1 MLSVKRIK
9 SDVLIIGGGT
19 AGCQA
24 ALTLGEHPSVRV
36 IVAEKAHIKRSGC
49 LAAGVNAL
57 NAYIVPGRTPEDY
70 VKYATEDA
78 AGIARHDLLLS
89 AARGFNRAAERLES
103 MGLVILKN
111 PDGSYAARGNRNIKI
126 NGENIKPLMAE
137 AVSKLENTQVVNRVN
152 IVNYIVHDGV
162 VRGAVGI
169 GVDENVLYVFEA
181 RAVICA
187 TGGAS
192 GLYRPNNPGFSR
204 HKMWYP
210 PFNAGAGYAMGIR
223 AGAEMTTFE
232 MRFIALRCRDTIAP
246 TGTIAQGVRAR
257 QVNSLGESCDE
268 RYGFATWQRMSGAA
282 EENRRGCGPCYLKTS
297 GITREEEDQLYRAY
311 LNMAPA
317 QTLKWMESGA
327 GPGERDVEIE
337 GTEPYI
343 VGGHTASGYWVDT
356 GRRSTLR
363 GLYAAG
369 DVAGGCPQ
377 KYVTGAMAE
386 GEISA
391 LSALMQIR
399 GSEEPYIGRDVFEH
413 AAENLHSEI
422 EGLLAWRQTAYS
434 ADDLEE
440 AMQSAMDRGAGGISS
455 GYRYNGRQLAEA
467 LGRISEL
474 ETLAGELCA
483 SDMREAVRVCELK
496 DRLLLCRSVIAHL
509 KARRETR
516 WGSFANYADYPDRD
530 DTNYMKYVNSK
541 MIGGEIVVIYRDIE
555 EGREAYE
562 HSDR

>member
-1 MLSVKRIK
+1 
-9 SDVLIIGGGT
+9 
-19 AGCQA
+19 
-24 ALTLGEHPSVRV
+24 
-36 IVAEKAHIKRSGC
+36 
-49 LAAGVNAL
+49 
-57 NAYIVPGRTPEDY
+57 
-70 VKYATEDA
+70 
-78 AGIARHDLLLS
+78 
-89 AARGFNRAAERLES
+89 
-103 MGLVILKN
+103 
-111 PDGSYAARGNRNIKI
+111 
-126 NGENIKPLMAE
+126 
-137 AVSKLENTQVVNRVN
+137 
-152 IVNYIVHDGV
+152 
-162 VRGAVGI
+162 
-169 GVDENVLYVFEA
+169 
-181 RAVICA
+181 
-187 TGGAS
+187 
-192 GLYRPNNPGFSR
+192 
-204 HKMWYP
+204 MWYP

-282 EENRRGCGPCYLKTS
+282 EENRRGRGPCYLKTS

-327 GPGERDVEIE
+327 GPSERDVEIE

-377 KYVTGAMAE
+377 NYVTGAMAE

-391 LSALMQIR
+391 LSALIRIR
-399 GSEEPYIGRDVFEH
+399 GSETPHIGRDVFER
-413 AAENLHSEI
+413 AAENLHSEV
-422 EGLLAWRQTAYS
+422 EGLLAWRQSAYS

-455 GYRYNGRQLAEA
+455 GYGYNGRQLAGTLE
-467 LGRISEL
+467 RIGEL
-474 ETLAGELCA
+474 ETLAGELGA
-483 SDMREAVRVCELK
+483 SDMREAVRVRELK

-509 KARRETR
+509 EARRETR
-516 WGSFANYADYPDRD
+516 WGSFAHYTDYPERD
-530 DTNYMKYVNSK
+530 DANYMKYINSK
-541 MIGGEIVVIYRDIE
+541 MIDGEIVVIYRDIE
-555 EGREAYE
+555 EGREIYE